1 MSVTQ
6 SRGTFAAPQRRH
18 PRLLQVV
25 TWLRRHPALCG
36 SLGAVAIAVIFL
48 LALRSGSFLLS
59 GFYMLPLIF
68 LAVSLRERPVAF
80 AVVTCLALTA
90 FTLFW
95 NAAVDWQAVFL
106 LAFATV
112 LGGALVALSYL
123 IGRLATMSD
132 YAQLRAQLSEAG
144 ADVLGSAHS
153 RSDLDALL
161 DYAVERVGE
170 QLQATSA
177 VLLLYDDGWWLGA
190 AGYGLG
196 VEPRGIV
203 EERERMPLAVEALE
217 AGVPLRADLGGGD
230 PGRLAALAAHVRL
243 DRVLVAPLRALER
256 DIGVL
261 VFNRD
266 RDDGDY
272 GGEQVGLVEQV
283 ARYLAV
289 TIDNVRLLDERNRRQ
304 RDLEM
309 VRDSSLDF
317 AQSLDL
323 HEVLE
328 AVVRRLVEALAVHA
342 CDVYEVDLGGERL
355 RLLVSYDDEA
365 FDQGEWVGREFAL
378 DHFATSALAVRT
390 RRPVVVSGPDDPRL
404 NETERELM
412 QRWGHYSQLILPLAV
427 RGEVTTL
434 VELLDD
440 RAGREFSDDEVE
452 LARTICR
459 FAALAIEKARLFEE
473 QRQAA
478 ERRDRLAQRL
488 QGLLEFSLRL
498 NQRLEFAE
506 PQEVYEE
513 VAQAA
518 LELLDVPLAAV
529 VAGSGDYLAL
539 RALAVRGDAAG
550 GQRERL
556 EEELLG
562 RYAAAS
568 GEPYDAG
575 LAGVALAASPAGGD
589 RGLLFAPLPGEPGPQ
604 SAALVVTRDEG
615 GFGEEDELL
624 LATLAAQLAASL
636 HNALAFQREHAI
648 AETFQRALLMAPP
661 AVPGIEVGVCYR
673 AATDAARVG
682 GDFYDIA
689 TLGPGRL
696 VVAIGDVCGKGLSAA
711 AQSVVVR
718 YMARAFAAE
727 SSPGEAL
734 SRLNSAVITQ
744 TPDQPFVTMV
754 VAYVDVARHMFEYA
768 VAGHPRPVVLSR
780 HEEFPVP
787 AEGSVPVGIFRGAV
801 YPTNRA
807 VLPEDSCVVL
817 YTDGLIEARRD
828 GELFGEERLR
838 QAVRANALLPAQELA
853 EALLEA
859 VREYAGGVLVDD
871 CAVVVVKLP

>member
-6 SRGTFAAPQRRH
+6 SRGTFEAPQRRH
-18 PRLLQVV
+18 PRLLRVV
-25 TWLRRHPALCG
+25 TWLRRHPVPCAAA
-36 SLGAVAIAVIFL
+36 GAAAIAAVFL
-48 LALRSGSFLLS
+48 LTLRSDSFVLS

-68 LAVSLRERPVAF
+68 LALGLRERPLAF
-80 AVVTCLALTA
+80 AVAVCLGLTA

-95 NAAVDWQAVFL
+95 QAAVDWNAVLL
-106 LAFATV
+106 LAFAAL

-144 ADVLGSAHS
+144 ADVLASAGS

-170 QLQATSA
+170 QLQAGSA
-177 VLLLYDDGWWLGA
+177 ALLLYDDGWWLGA

-196 VEPRGIV
+196 VEPRAIV
-203 EERERMPLAVEALE
+203 EERDRLPLAVEALA
-217 AGVPLRADLGGGD
+217 AGVPLRADLASGD
-230 PGRLAALAAHVRL
+230 PARLAALAARL
-243 DRVLVAPLRALER
+243 RLGRVLVAPLKALDR
-256 DIGVL
+256 DVGVL

-272 GGEQVGLVEQV
+272 GGEQVALVEQV

-304 RDLEM
+304 RALEL

-323 HEVLE
+323 GEVLE
-328 AVVRRLVEALAVHA
+328 AVVRRLVEALGVHA
-342 CDVYEVDLGGERL
+342 CDVYEVDAAAGRL

-365 FDQGEWVGREFAL
+365 FDENEWVGREFDL

-390 RRPVVVSGPDDPRL
+390 RRPVIVTGPDDPRL

-440 RAGREFSDDEVE
+440 RAGREFGDDEVE

-459 FAALAIEKARLFEE
+459 FAALAIEKARLFDE

-478 ERRDRLAQRL
+478 ERRDRLARRL

-498 NQRLEFAE
+498 NQRLELAD
-506 PQEVYEE
+506 PQEVYDE
-513 VAQAA
+513 VVQAA
-518 LELLDVPLAAV
+518 LGLLDVPLAAV

-539 RALAVRGDAAG
+539 RALATRGEEAG
-550 GQRERL
+550 GRL
-556 EEELLG
+556 ADGLLR

-568 GEPYDAG
+568 GEPFDPG

-589 RGLLFAPLPGEPGPQ
+589 AGLLFAPLPGEPGPQ
-604 SAALVVTRDEG
+604 SASLVVARDG
-615 GFGEEDELL
+615 GRFTEEDELL

-648 AETFQRALLMAPP
+648 AETFQRALLMEPP

-696 VVAIGDVCGKGLSAA
+696 VVAVGDVCGKGLPAA
-711 AQSVVVR
+711 AQSAVVR

-734 SRLNSAVITQ
+734 TRLNAAVITQ

-768 VAGHPRPVVLSR
+768 AAGHPRPVVLAGQR
-780 HEEFPVP
+780 EFPVP
-787 AEGSVPVGIFRGAV
+787 AEGGVPVGIFRGAV

-807 VLPEDSCVVL
+807 VLPEESCVVL
-817 YTDGLIEARRD
+817 YTDGLTDARRD

-838 QAVRANALLPAQELA
+838 QAVRANAPLPAQELA
-853 EALLEA
+853 EALLET